1 MSLAAP
7 EEILEFW
14 IGDAS
19 TSAEAAGAKTALW
32 FRKSDETDML
42 LRERFGATV
51 EALAGGLSDE
61 WSDLGP
67 GARLAAIIALDQ
79 FSRNIYRGTPKSF
92 TNDPKA
98 LALSLKAIEQG
109 EHLEATVVEQVFLYL
124 PLEHA
129 EDVEKQ
135 TLCVSLM
142 TSMLERAPAAF
153 KPICENWLEYA
164 HRHKAVID
172 QFGRFPH
179 RNELLGRASTPEEV
193 EYLAQP
199 GAGF

>member
-14 IGDAS
+14 IGDAA
-19 TSAEAAGAKTALW
+19 TSAEAAAVKTALW
-32 FRKSDETDML
+32 FRKSDETDAV

-51 EALAGGLSDE
+51 AALAGGLSEE
-61 WSDLGP
+61 WNDQGP
-67 GARLAAIIALDQ
+67 RARLAAIIALDQ
-79 FSRNIYRGTPKSF
+79 FSRNIYRGTPQSF
-92 TNDPKA
+92 ANDPKA
-98 LALSLKAIEQG
+98 LALSLKTLEQG
-109 EHLEATVVEQVFLYL
+109 EHLDAAIVEQVFIYL

-129 EDVEKQ
+129 EDAAMQ
-135 TLCVSLM
+135 TQCVNLM
-142 TSMLERAPAAF
+142 ADMLERAPPAF
-153 KPICENWLEYA
+153 KQICENWLDYA
-164 HRHKAVID
+164 HKHKAVID

-179 RNELLGRASTPEEV
+179 RNAILGRASTSEEV